1 MKISITLDAAQLKR
15 ELGLTQD
22 EIKKLDGKQIDVKT
36 GAAQS
41 SIGKL
46 RDSLAMWSLALNGA
60 ITAAKGLVSA
70 VNSLVAP
77 AMKQESANEGM
88 AAAMRNTNVHSAEL
102 ELQLRSQASAI
113 QKVTKYGDE
122 NILMATA
129 QMQVIGE
136 LASDQLPEAQKAAVG
151 LAAKYKF
158 DLNTAFE
165 LVGKAAKGN
174 TATLARYGI
183 VLGEGLSQAE
193 KFNELLRQGAEGFAL
208 AEAEANTTYGAVEQ
222 LNNLWGDFKEML
234 GNYVL
239 PIVRQLA
246 GALSSLLKVV
256 NRGPS
261 ELEGMKTAIIGQ
273 RVEFERLVLTYTRL
287 RDTQHRTEEQNQLY
301 KKTIDDLM
309 AKYPNYLRN
318 TDLERGN
325 WDDISLAIDGART
338 SLQNYINTR
347 IQEAVIQDME
357 NDILEISTDI
367 VKKQAELDEL
377 QAAFEAGTKSRT
389 EFKPTA
395 QKTVT
400 DDNAIS
406 NLGAYVEATSAA
418 GAKEA
423 QLTRQIEKQN
433 ARGKELNET
442 LQKRLSVA
450 QNIYALPPLDEPGGG
465 GGAGSGGSGTA
476 AATKAEI
483 SETAKAYEKL
493 LENLRKYHSDSALAN
508 LSSHQKELAQLNIK
522 FEEEQ
527 QVILNALAAKEITE
541 ADAQISLAAIR
552 SKYDAEARQ
561 VQKKADDEVIALA
574 QKRIENSVKDEEQY
588 YEMMRFQDDD
598 YYEWKKKKIEDQVM
612 AMAIGNA
619 EKIAL
624 IKVFLGELDALKEEY
639 DFTEPAKK
647 GGWFFSGLLGFD
659 PDSPE
664 DQEKLGAMQDTYRNL
679 VSSASGMVSG
689 LVRLSAQRRDQEI
702 SDLDAKA
709 AKEGMT
715 NDKLLTQKAEINK
728 KFVDEEKKLKRIQKT
743 IAIGQA
749 TINIAEGATKALAMG
764 PIIGPIMAAMVTAL
778 GAAQIAIISAQKFAS
793 GGLFRGKGGPK
804 DDQNLAYVSDGEYIV
819 NAAATKKH
827 MPLLEMINQ
836 AGRYSA
842 GGRVGGT
849 INNAISHSLFPSYG
863 AAAGGASVAP
873 MLNRIIEKIEILN
886 LNLVKKKFTATV
898 QSQGTSP
905 GVREFDLTKHRME
918 ERGYDPSF
926 AQ

>member
-1 MKISITLDAAQLKR
+1 MT
-15 ELGLTQD
+15 T
-22 EIKKLDGKQIDVKT
+22 
-36 GAAQS
+36 S
-41 SIGKL
+41 SWQPHNL
-46 RDSLAMWSLALNGA
+46 
-60 ITAAKGLVSA
+60 
-70 VNSLVAP
+70 
-77 AMKQESANEGM
+77 
-88 AAAMRNTNVHSAEL
+88 
-102 ELQLRSQASAI
+102 
-113 QKVTKYGDE
+113 
-122 NILMATA
+122 
-129 QMQVIGE
+129 QVIGE

-234 GNYVL
+234 GTYFL
-239 PIVRQLA
+239 PALGQVA
-246 GALSSLLKVV
+246 GALADIIKLVNGTSSAQKIAQKEAAVLSFNFEFLTGKLLDYKGAAELSNIETEEMERFIKDINEAYPAYFDHLDLHEAGYNDIAKAVNGAREELNLYLDQMAMQAVMEDFNAELAKNGKKIYEVQKKVKKYQDMLDAGQTMIMV
-256 NRGPS
+256 GPDDLRSVQGYIGLYNRQIDVLREKQV
-261 ELEGMKTAIIGQ
+261 ELKTAIMDI
-273 RVEFERLVLTYTRL
+273 
-287 RDTQHRTEEQNQLY
+287 TES
-301 KKTIDDLM
+301 M
-309 AKYPNYLRN
+309 RPP
-318 TDLERGN
+318 
-325 WDDISLAIDGART
+325 
-338 SLQNYINTR
+338 
-347 IQEAVIQDME
+347 V
-357 NDILEISTDI
+357 
-367 VKKQAELDEL
+367 
-377 QAAFEAGTKSRT
+377 
-389 EFKPTA
+389 
-395 QKTVT
+395 
-400 DDNAIS
+400 
-406 NLGAYVEATSAA
+406 
-418 GAKEA
+418 
-423 QLTRQIEKQN
+423 
-433 ARGKELNET
+433 
-442 LQKRLSVA
+442 
-450 QNIYALPPLDEPGGG
+450 LPPVKEKKPADDDPGKGK
-465 GGAGSGGSGTA
+465 GSGTT
-476 AATKAEI
+476 AATKAEV
-483 SETAKAYEKL
+483 SQTAKAYEKL

-588 YEMMRFQDDD
+588 YEMMRFQDDG

-624 IKVFLGELDALKEEY
+624 IKVFLDELDALKEEY

-873 MLNRIIEKIEILN
+873 MLNRIIEKIDILN